1 MEDYSS
7 DDCQYVEDLEYI
19 DDDFCVTD
27 IEEQKIDKLTRDMNV
42 VRELLYKLD
51 DSGLNELDT
60 IKKDFYFLCEN
71 NRYLIED
78 SIFLQR
84 LESNIYET
92 ISIHEDKLFKIY
104 QELVDKEDE
113 LINKEALQKDK
124 LAYGNILEKC
134 GLGDQIVNNINNKHK
149 KQLDKKNVTELD
161 MEKDKSNNKNK
172 KHKLQIDME
181 KDTSNNDFI
190 FSYNNLNNSDVKSKK
205 SRRNKPKD
213 DFIFSSYDQLKD
225 DYEEKKFKNNLD
237 TITELNDKYNL
248 KNIDD
253 LNTIDELRNEYY
265 KRIDF
270 INDTEQTL
278 SKKLSHEN
286 QLVFHKIKE
295 KITKLQ
301 NNT

>member
-42 VRELLYKLD
+42 VKELLYKLD
-51 DSGLNELDT
+51 DSKLNELDT

-113 LINKEALQKDK
+113 LINKAALQKDK
-124 LAYGNILEKC
+124 LAYGNILGKC
-134 GLGDQIVNNINNKHK
+134 GFGDQIVNVLNDINKKNIN
-149 KQLDKKNVTELD
+149 QLD
-161 MEKDKSNNKNK
+161 MEKDKSNN
-172 KHKLQIDME
+172 E
-181 KDTSNNDFI
+181 FI
-190 FSYNNLNNSDVKSKK
+190 FSYNDLKDTDIKSKK
-205 SRRNKPKD
+205 SRKNKTKD
-213 DFIFSSYDQLKD
+213 DFIFPSYNHLKECNPNQLKELKELKD
-225 DYEEKKFKNNLD
+225 DYEAKKFKNNLD
-237 TITELNDKYNL
+237 TTTELNDKYNL

-265 KRIDF
+265 K
-270 INDTEQTL
+270 
-278 SKKLSHEN
+278 
-286 QLVFHKIKE
+286 
-295 KITKLQ
+295 
-301 NNT
+301 